1 MIEESPWKKRFERE
15 RNARKEAEELLRIQK
30 EEAEKN

>member
-15 RNARKEAEELLRIQK
+15 RNARKEAEELL
-30 EEAEKN
+30 EKKSS